1 MGKTNHKRKFSKKTR
16 MGQPGI
22 PKKINVSDQPE
33 ATKIWNPKSTLIQN
47 YAALGLNINP
57 NYIISESESENT
69 KEPVLNVPEGIKI
82 QKKHE
87 FDEFEEEYFKNLIE
101 KHGKNYT
108 AMFRDLTLNYNQL
121 PVTRLRR
128 KCELYKVMKLKEQEK
143 QDDNIDK
150 T

>member
-1 MGKTNHKRKFSKKTR
+1 

-101 KHGKNYT
+101 KHGK
-108 AMFRDLTLNYNQL
+108 
-121 PVTRLRR
+121 
-128 KCELYKVMKLKEQEK
+128 KLYSYVS
-143 QDDNIDK
+143 
-150 T
+150 